1 LQEKRETVLLMKS
14 GQPYPLGATPTQT
27 GVNFSIFS
35 AHAKAM
41 HLLLFDSETAP
52 KASRVVSFA
61 PETNRTGHYWHI
73 HLPGILPGQ
82 VYAYRAD
89 GPFVPDYG
97 YRFDPDKVL
106 LDPYAKAICTRN
118 YNRAAAI
125 ARGDNEAS
133 SFRNIV
139 VDLADY
145 DWEGDRLLCLP
156 FRETVIYELHVGG
169 FTRNPNSGISREK
182 QGTYAG
188 LIEKI
193 PYLQELGITAVE
205 LLPVCQ
211 FDWQDAP
218 PGLENYWGYSPV
230 SFFAPHVA
238 YSSRP
243 SPLGCLDEF
252 RDMIKALHRAN
263 IEVFLDVAYNHT
275 SEGGEGGPTIS
286 LRGLD
291 NSLYYALSPDRRKY
305 VDFTGTG
312 NTLNA
317 NQSIVRRLI
326 LDSLHYW
333 VSEMHVDG
341 FRFDLASVLTRTEH
355 GIPVSNSPVFWDI
368 DSDPVLAG
376 TKLMAEAWDAAGLY
390 QVGSFSK
397 DRWTEWNGRF
407 RDDVRSF
414 LKSDR
419 GKVFQI
425 RQRLLG
431 SPDLY
436 ASGSQPPESSVNFVT
451 SHDGFTLNDLVSY
464 NRKHNENNGEG
475 NRDGS
480 DYNLSW
486 NCGFEGPTTDP
497 EIEAL
502 RERQIR
508 NAYTLTLLAVGIP
521 LLCMAD
527 EVRRSQHGN
536 NNAYALNNPVSWFD
550 WDSCGKNA
558 GLHRFVTLLIRLRRQ
573 FMANFRGKSV
583 TMREFLAATHIDW
596 HGVHLFSPDLSD
608 ESRTLAA
615 TAHFQNQPAFHLMLN
630 AFWEPLKF
638 AVPPMP
644 NAGTGWTRLIDTS
657 LPVPKDFLIAPTEP
671 VLGEYLVQP
680 RSTVLLI
687 NHPTQTSERFFTPDM
702 PSASR
707 E

>member
-1 LQEKRETVLLMKS
+1 MKN
-14 GQPYPLGATPTQT
+14 GNPFPLGATPTADA
-27 GVNFSIFS
+27 VNFSVFS
-35 AHAKAM
+35 AHAKAI
-41 HLLLFDSETAP
+41 HLLLFDSEAAP
-52 KASRVVSFA
+52 KASRVLSLN

-89 GPFVPDYG
+89 GPFIPDYG
-97 YRFDPDKVL
+97 YRFDPEKVL
-106 LDPYAKAICTRN
+106 LDPYGKAVCTAN
-118 YNRAAAI
+118 YNRSLAI
-125 ARGDNEAS
+125 ARGDNEAFS
-133 SFRNIV
+133 LRNIV
-139 VDLADY
+139 ADLARY
-145 DWEGDRLLCLP
+145 DWEGDRPLCLP

-193 PYLQELGITAVE
+193 PYLRELGVTAIE

-211 FDWQDAP
+211 FDSQDAP
-218 PGLENYWGYSPV
+218 AGLENYWGYSPIN
-230 SFFAPHVA
+230 FFAPHLG
-238 YSSRP
+238 YSSCH
-243 SPLGCLDEF
+243 SPLACLDEF

-263 IEVFLDVAYNHT
+263 IEVILDVVYNHT
-275 SEGGEGGPTIS
+275 SEGGEGGPTIC
-286 LRGLD
+286 LKGLD
-291 NSLYYALSPDRRKY
+291 NSLYYTLSADRRRY
-305 VDFTGTG
+305 ADFTGTG

-326 LDSLHYW
+326 LDSLRYW

-341 FRFDLASVLTRTEH
+341 FRFDLASVLSRDEH
-355 GIPVSNSPVFWDI
+355 GTPISNSPVFWDI
-368 DSDPVLAG
+368 DSDPILAG
-376 TKLMAEAWDAAGLY
+376 TKLMAEAWDASGLY

-419 GKVFQI
+419 GKVFQV

-464 NRKHNENNGEG
+464 NKKHNENNGEG
-475 NRDGS
+475 NRDGT

-486 NCGFEGPTTDP
+486 NSGYEGPTTDP

-508 NAYTLTLLAVGIP
+508 NAHTLTLVAVGIP
-521 LLCMAD
+521 LLGMGD
-527 EVRRSQHGN
+527 EVRRTQRGN
-536 NNAYALNNPVSWFD
+536 NNAYDQNNLISWFD
-550 WDSCGKNA
+550 WDLCRSNA
-558 GLHRFVTLLIRLRRQ
+558 GLRRFVTLLIRLRRQ
-573 FMANFRGKSV
+573 FAANFRGTSV
-583 TMREFLAATHIDW
+583 TMREFLAQTHIDW

-615 TAHFQNQPAFHLMLN
+615 TIHFQDEPTFHLMLS

-638 AVPPMP
+638 AVPVISK
-644 NAGTGWTRLIDTS
+644 AGAGWTRLIDTS
-657 LPVPKDFLIAPTEP
+657 QPAPKDFLIASTEP
-671 VLGEYLVQP
+671 VQREYLVRP
-680 RSTVLLI
+680 RSSVLLI
-687 NHPTQTSERFFTPDM
+687 NHPTQTSDRFF
-702 PSASR
+702 ASDVPVAHAR

>member
-1 LQEKRETVLLMKS
+1 
-14 GQPYPLGATPTQT
+14 
-27 GVNFSIFS
+27 
-35 AHAKAM
+35 
-41 HLLLFDSETAP
+41 
-52 KASRVVSFA
+52 
-61 PETNRTGHYWHI
+61 
-73 HLPGILPGQ
+73 
-82 VYAYRAD
+82 
-89 GPFVPDYG
+89 
-97 YRFDPDKVL
+97 
-106 LDPYAKAICTRN
+106 
-118 YNRAAAI
+118 
-125 ARGDNEAS
+125 
-133 SFRNIV
+133 
-139 VDLADY
+139 
-145 DWEGDRLLCLP
+145 
-156 FRETVIYELHVGG
+156 
-169 FTRNPNSGISREK
+169 
-182 QGTYAG
+182 
-188 LIEKI
+188 
-193 PYLQELGITAVE
+193 
-205 LLPVCQ
+205 
-211 FDWQDAP
+211 
-218 PGLENYWGYSPV
+218 
-230 SFFAPHVA
+230 
-238 YSSRP
+238 
-243 SPLGCLDEF
+243 
-252 RDMIKALHRAN
+252 
-263 IEVFLDVAYNHT
+263 
-275 SEGGEGGPTIS
+275 
-286 LRGLD
+286 
-291 NSLYYALSPDRRKY
+291 
-305 VDFTGTG
+305 
-312 NTLNA
+312 
-317 NQSIVRRLI
+317 
-326 LDSLHYW
+326 
-333 VSEMHVDG
+333 
-341 FRFDLASVLTRTEH
+341 
-355 GIPVSNSPVFWDI
+355 VFWDI

-464 NRKHNENNGEG
+464 NTKHNENNGEG

-486 NCGFEGPTTDP
+486 NCGYEGPTTDP

-527 EVRRSQHGN
+527 EVRRSQRGN
-536 NNAYALNNPVSWFD
+536 NNAYAQNNPVSWFD

-573 FMANFRGKSV
+573 FTANFRGKSV

-630 AFWEPLKF
+630 AFWEPLNF

-644 NAGTGWTRLIDTS
+644 NAGTGWMRLIDTS
-657 LPVPKDFLIAPTEP
+657 LPAPKDFLIAPTEP
-671 VLGEYLVQP
+671 LLGEYLVQP